1 MNLEQL
7 QNTVESAIE
16 PAFRGRLLARG
27 QARAMI
33 WRDGVLPQGARP
45 FARTLSY
52 DLLSYGNSLLSLAMR
67 IREQEGNEAL
77 ARPAFEHAG
86 EAIEAVV
93 SKGDPENPQ
102 RGFLRL
108 LSASAFHL
116 GRLSARAFSM
126 LAASIQNANLSPIER
141 ALALLILRS
150 LDEIE
155 NEITAWRIDGMAAE
169 GRLAEELEA
178 ALERLDDGEVDADGP
193 DLVLDALDKAL
204 TDVFYTG
211 LSTFMIA
218 LQTGE
223 ERLVEAARAEFRNGL
238 EQCSTLNLVPQ
249 WWCFRL
255 AGHLIDDLW
264 QSSFHTVLPSNPPE
278 GDGAN
283 WQSVRSLFIASLFR
297 RRRAE
302 IELWPSQIDAAR
314 RAVDVNDDLV
324 VSLPTSAGK
333 TRVAEL
339 CILRCLSENKR
350 IVFVTPLRALSAQTE
365 VSLQRTFG
373 PLGKRISALYGSI
386 GTSSFEDDTLKA
398 RDIVVATP
406 EKLDFALRND
416 STIIDDVGLIVL
428 DEGHMI
434 GLGER
439 EVRYEVQIQRL
450 LRREGADQRRI
461 VCLSA
466 ILPEGD
472 QFDDFVSWIR
482 RDKEGGAVTA
492 DWRPT
497 RVRFGEVLWRRD
509 HARLDLRVGGE
520 TPFVPNFFGQRA
532 PTSGRRTALFPRD
545 QRELV
550 LATAWRLV
558 EDGQSVLIYCP
569 ERKSVEPYARAI
581 VDLASKGFL
590 GSILE
595 VNPERLNSTMI
606 IGQEWLGGNHPI
618 LKCLKLGIAIH
629 HGALPTP
636 FRKEVERLLREGVL
650 KITVSSPT
658 LAQGLNLTA
667 TAVVMHSIE
676 HFRDGQRKKI
686 VETPEF
692 KNVIGRAGRAFIDV
706 EGLVLFPIFN
716 NHDYRQNQWHELINS
731 VRGHEMES
739 GLVRLVLTFLVRLN
753 RALGKPAI
761 ADLQEYVLNN
771 ASAWDFPVIQGE
783 SKDDR
788 QQAERD
794 WQQYLAVLDTAI
806 LSLLGEQ
813 DLQTDQIADRLDDV
827 LASSLWQR
835 RIAHRKQQVQYLLRS
850 GLISR
855 ANVIWAN
862 STAPQRKG
870 YFLAGVGLTTG
881 QQLDAASAQANQ
893 LLIEANG
900 AILADDPERAITAIT
915 ALAEIIF
922 GIAPFTPDPFPDKW
936 RDILG
941 VWLRGEPIAEAGIN
955 VESDVL
961 RFVENGLIYKLPWGM
976 EAIRVRAHANAD
988 DVGGELGEMTI
999 DDFEVGLAVPAV
1011 ETGTLNRCAAML
1023 MQAGFTSRLAAI
1035 KAVTDT
1041 GAEFTNSFE
1050 LNAWLN
1056 SDEVCALGEDANWP
1070 TPDSHMLWTEFTASY
1085 TPPERRIWS
1094 IRTGQFAVTW
1104 FEGIAP
1110 PEPGTIVAL
1119 HFTDDDNPLVMS
1131 AGFQLLGRLDIAL
1144 ETAPSGLFHVKVA
1157 PDALHVDYTYYGPD
1171 DIELQAA

>member
-1 MNLEQL
+1 MNLEEL
-7 QNTVESAIE
+7 QGALEAAIE
-16 PAFRGRLLARG
+16 PAFRGNLLARG
-27 QARAMI
+27 QARSML
-33 WRDGVLPQGARP
+33 WRDGVLPQGAPP

-52 DLLSYGNSLLSLAMR
+52 DLLSYGDSLLSLAMR
-67 IREQEGNEAL
+67 LREQGGDEGL
-77 ARPAFEHAG
+77 ARSAFEHAG

-93 SKGDPENPQ
+93 SKGDPEDPQ

-126 LAASIQNANLSPIER
+126 LVLSIQNANLSPIER
-141 ALALLILRS
+141 TLALLILRS

-155 NEITAWRIDGMAAE
+155 REISAWNIDGMAAD
-169 GRLAEELEA
+169 GRLAEELAA
-178 ALERLDDGEVDADGP
+178 ALELAEAGEGDDDEEQP
-193 DLVLDALDKAL
+193 DPVLAVLDKAL
-204 TDVFYTG
+204 TDIFYTG
-211 LSTFMIA
+211 LGTFIVA

-223 ERLVEAARAEFRNGL
+223 EGLVEDARASFLNGL
-238 EQCSTLNLVPQ
+238 EQCTALNLVPQ

-255 AGHLIDDLW
+255 AVHLIDDLW
-264 QSSFHTVLPSNPPE
+264 QSSFHTVLPRNPP
-278 GDGAN
+278 GDGAAD
-283 WQSVRSLFIASLFR
+283 WQSLRSLFIASLLK

-339 CILRCLSENKR
+339 CILRCLSERKR
-350 IVFVTPLRALSAQTE
+350 VVFVTPLRALSAQTE
-365 VSLQRTFG
+365 VTLQRTFG

-386 GTSSFEDDTLKA
+386 GTSSFEEDALKA

-416 STIIDDVGLIVL
+416 PTIIDDVGLVVL

-450 LRREGADQRRI
+450 LKRDDADERRI

-466 ILPEGD
+466 ILPDGD

-497 RVRFGEVLWRRD
+497 RIRFGEVLWRGN
-509 HARLDLRVGGE
+509 HARLDLRVGDE
-520 TPFVPNFFGQRA
+520 KPFVPNFFGQRA
-532 PTSGRRTALFPRD
+532 PTSGKRKALFPRD

-569 ERKSVEPYARAI
+569 IRSSVEPFAEAI
-581 VDLASKGFL
+581 VDLTSRGFL
-590 GSILE
+590 DSVLE
-595 VNPERLNSTMI
+595 VDQGKLASAI
-606 IGQEWLGGNHPI
+606 AIGREWLGDNHPI
-618 LKCLKLGIAIH
+618 LACLELGVAVH

-636 FRKEVERLLREGVL
+636 FRKEMERLLRDGVL

-667 TAVVMHSIE
+667 TAVVMHSLHRVGEI
-676 HFRDGQRKKI
+676 I
-686 VETPEF
+686 PTPEF

-706 EGLVLFPIFN
+706 EGLVLFPIIN
-716 NHDYRQNQWHELINS
+716 NHDYRRAQWHELINS
-731 VRGHEMES
+731 VSGHEMES

-753 RALGKPAI
+753 RALGRPGI
-761 ADLQEYVLNN
+761 AGLQEYVLNN
-771 ASAWDFPVIQGE
+771 AAAWDFPEVVGE
-783 SKDDR
+783 SADNR
-788 QQAERD
+788 QQAARD

-813 DLQTDQIADRLDDV
+813 DLQAEEIAARLDDV

-835 RIAHRKQQVQYLLRS
+835 RIAHRNEQTQDLLRS
-850 GLISR
+850 GLVSR
-855 ANVIWAN
+855 ANAIWAD
-862 STAPQRKG
+862 STAPQRRG
-870 YFLAGVGLTTG
+870 YFLAGVGLSTG
-881 QQLDAASAQANQ
+881 RQLDAASEDANQ

-900 AILADDPERAITAIT
+900 AILGDDPVRAIATITAI
-915 ALAEIIF
+915 AEIIF
-922 GIAPFTPDPFPDKW
+922 GIAPFVPDPFPENW
-936 RDILG
+936 RDILA
-941 VWLRGEPIAEAGIN
+941 VWLRGEPIAGAGIDVDSN
-955 VESDVL
+955 VL

-976 EAIRVRAHANAD
+976 EAVRVRAQANAD
-988 DVGGELGEMTI
+988 EVGGELGAMTI

-1011 ETGTLNRCAAML
+1011 ETGTLNKCAAML

-1035 KAVTDT
+1035 RAVIDT
-1041 GAEFTNSFE
+1041 GAQFTNSFE

-1056 SDEVCALGEDANWP
+1056 SDQLRALGENANWP
-1070 TPDSHMLWTEFTASY
+1070 TPNSHTLWTEFIDSY
-1085 TPPERRIWS
+1085 TPPEKKVWS
-1094 IRTGQFAVTW
+1094 IRAGQSGVAW
-1104 FEGIAP
+1104 LEGVVRPA
-1110 PEPGTIVAL
+1110 PGTTVVL
-1119 HFTDDDNPLVMS
+1119 HLLEDGSSVVMS
-1131 AGFQLLGRLDIAL
+1131 AGYQLLGRLDVIFEA
-1144 ETAPSGLFHVKVA
+1144 EPSGLFNATVSADTASVQ
-1157 PDALHVDYTYYGPD
+1157 YSYYGPD
-1171 DIELQAA
+1171 DISLRAT